1 MKRTTLDLWVGL
13 FAALGCAAS
22 LFLALRAA
30 NLTTS
35 MANEPYTLYAEFD
48 NIGGL
53 KVKAPVKM
61 AGVVVGRVAGI
72 ELDRKSFRARATLV
86 GALVVEDRLWGL
98 VSCQHKDAA
107 WYAGAVERDVFG
119 ELFKDIAGLIE
130 AAQVREQL
138 ELEHTLAQ
146 RRRTLVQ
153 AIRSLEFKELMR
165 IENNADLLGVVEG
178 DGFALVVDSTMQTT
192 GATPSVKRVQE

>member
-13 FAALGCAAS
+13 FAALGCAAL

-35 MANEPYTLYAEFD
+35 VANEPYTLYAEFD

-86 GALVVEDRLWGL
+86 VDK
-98 VSCQHKDAA
+98 S
-107 WYAGAVERDVFG
+107 YTFSRDVSAEILTSGLLG
-119 ELFKDIAGLIE
+119 EQYIGLMQGGDPDDLAENDTIKLTSS
-130 AAQVREQL
+130 AMVLEQL
-138 ELEHTLAQ
+138 IGKFML
-146 RRRTLVQ
+146 
-153 AIRSLEFKELMR
+153 
-165 IENNADLLGVVEG
+165 NAAEKPR
-178 DGFALVVDSTMQTT
+178 APP
-192 GATPSVKRVQE
+192 AAE

>member
-13 FAALGCAAS
+13 FAALGCAAL

-35 MANEPYTLYAEFD
+35 VANEPYTLYAEFD

-86 GALVVEDRLWGL
+86 VDKSYTFSRDVSAEILTSGLLGEQYIGLMQGGDPDDLANGDTITITSSALVL
-98 VSCQHKDAA
+98 
-107 WYAGAVERDVFG
+107 
-119 ELFKDIAGLIE
+119 
-130 AAQVREQL
+130 EQL
-138 ELEHTLAQ
+138 IGKFMTNFAEGNAQ
-146 RRRTLVQ
+146 PT
-153 AIRSLEFKELMR
+153 AASDAPE
-165 IENNADLLGVVEG
+165 A
-178 DGFALVVDSTMQTT
+178 
-192 GATPSVKRVQE
+192 P

>member
-13 FAALGCAAS
+13 FAALGCAAL

-35 MANEPYTLYAEFD
+35 VANEPYTLYAEFD

-61 AGVVVGRVAGI
+61 AGVVVGRVADI

-86 GALVVEDRLWGL
+86 VDK
-98 VSCQHKDAA
+98 S
-107 WYAGAVERDVFG
+107 YTFSRDVSAEILTSG
-119 ELFKDIAGLIE
+119 
-130 AAQVREQL
+130 
-138 ELEHTLAQ
+138 
-146 RRRTLVQ
+146 
-153 AIRSLEFKELMR
+153 
-165 IENNADLLGVVEG
+165 LLGERVG
-178 DGFALVVDSTMQTT
+178 DRA
-192 GATPSVKRVQE
+192 